1 MPPYFS
7 YKKSRQKKFPPKY
20 ITLFLRKLL
29 KFQETFLEKFLASGF
44 GAKAPTDNT
53 HKKTRHCRVF
63 LIRRKKLEL
72 RSKPPS
78 LTFLIRKVSKRISRR
93 THHFTL
99 AKLLRFQRTF
109 HEKSFVSGFGAKAPT
124 DNAEANSTAPRAV
137 SLYKQKTS
145 RHMSACRIFD

>member
-1 MPPYFS
+1 MTDT
-7 YKKSRQKKFPPKY
+7 PKVY
-20 ITLFLRKLL
+20 RNTLFLLYRKLL
-29 KFQETFLEKFLASGF
+29 RFQRTFPEKSFVSGF
-44 GAKAPTDNT
+44 GAEAPTFNA
-53 HKKTRHCRVF
+53 HEKTRISPRF
-63 LIRRKKLEL
+63 LFFRNMLEL

-99 AKLLRFQRTF
+99 AKLLGFQRTF

-124 DNAEANSTAPRAV
+124 DNAYKTARQCRAV

-145 RHMSACRIFD
+145 RHMSACRVLD